1 MAASK
6 VTKTRLKN
14 GLTVLLKE
22 VHTAPLITWW
32 VWYRVGSRHERP
44 GHTGVSH
51 WVEHMMFKGT
61 RRFPGDVAE
70 AALAHMVSNKTEA
83 AYRRGKLLEKRRKL
97 MDAWG
102 SHCEGSQATV
112 VRIVA

>member
-61 RRFPGDVAE
+61 RRFPGDVADHTV
-70 AALAHMVSNKTEA
+70 ARDGGIRNAMTWIDWTALAKHRN
-83 AYRRGKLLEKRRKL
+83 
-97 MDAWG
+97 
-102 SHCEGSQATV
+102 
-112 VRIVA
+112 